1 MKTNINDMDLDIRLM
16 SLKATD
22 VVVIKL
28 NEHATNEAG
37 ERILEIGRLAFPD
50 NKVVV
55 LNHDVE
61 ITTGDTS

>member
-1 MKTNINDMDLDIRLM
+1 MKTNIHDMDLDVRLM
-16 SLKATD
+16 NLKPSD

-28 NEHATNEAG
+28 NENASTEAG
-37 ERILEIGRLAFPD
+37 ERILEIGRLAFPN

-61 ITTGDTS
+61 IGVQ